1 MFVIARK
8 TKTTISHAPNCQRI
22 SPISPD
28 NDKELTA
35 GVTGRKKS
43 KCDKNGGPVCGED
56 GKSYKNECKATKK
69 GVAIACN
76 KTCPCGPC
84 ICTADYSPVCG
95 KDGKTYSNS
104 CNAKCS
110 GQKVKCEG
118 ECPCRKK
125 KTCDRCLKK
134 KQKEVCGKDG
144 KTYVNKCLAKCSGQS
159 IECKGQCPCPVCDC
173 SKPRTVCQT
182 NGNSFPGVKCYDPC
196 RKQCKKIWKKA
207 KKSKKPNKKPG
218 SRRPSKRCRCKK
230 NRVPVCGADGKTYG
244 NSYSPTIQTVS
255 INGLSNT
262 PFNDSGVIRITAVI
276 RAFPAPSAVTWGI
289 KNDRFT
295 NPFKPLTND
304 SRYYGNRT
312 NDCSYDCESTEVLTL
327 NPPSCTDTGNKY
339 SVYAANEKGNSSVKT
354 TLNRVTITCEI

>member
-1 MFVIARK
+1 MKALIIILIVCLVFVNVCDSK
-8 TKTTISHAPNCQRI
+8 KN
-22 SPISPD
+22 
-28 NDKELTA
+28 K
-35 GVTGRKKS
+35 GRKKS

-244 NSYSPTIQTVS
+244 NSCMARCKRVKIVS
-255 INGLSNT
+255 RGECPELCACPLNYFPVCGSNNKTYDNECSAKCEKQSVLCNGQC
-262 PFNDSGVIRITAVI
+262 P
-276 RAFPAPSAVTWGI
+276 
-289 KNDRFT
+289 
-295 NPFKPLTND
+295 
-304 SRYYGNRT
+304 
-312 NDCSYDCESTEVLTL
+312 CQEL
-327 NPPSCTDTGNKY
+327 NF
-339 SVYAANEKGNSSVKT
+339 
-354 TLNRVTITCEI
+354 